1 VARDITSTIRFVGD
15 ANQLISTY
23 GQVKRSAQEL
33 QAEINRTNAQAVKK
47 VFRDNGA
54 QLSPY
59 SQGIRNV
66 PLRDAQGNPR
76 LSPKGVPITKPVYDT
91 QRPYIAAERTE
102 IDLLN
107 KSLLVT
113 RDMYIRTADGGK
125 QYYGQFKES
134 RGDINQVLEA
144 EGKINQVRSAGAQ
157 ALAPYAR
164 QIKDVRQQLN
174 QFSRDEA
181 QAAALQIERNKAN
194 QGFLGS
200 HASTQDA
207 QLAVNRQRQ
216 LITDLENKRARG
228 PGFGAT
234 ADQIVTPQQIAA
246 ARAELGQL
254 EAILAE
260 RQLLLEQS
268 VQNLA
273 RLEAEA
279 RAAQAR
285 VLATQDAGLK
295 AGAEQD
301 LARLRAQAAEVRGQI
316 AAEQKALAT
325 QREGALLTPTP
336 TPQIFQTLGKQSP
349 ETLKGLKGLGVD
361 LSNPEIAKNFR
372 VTEDLIHGVKTL
384 NGAYEDQNGVLR
396 NVAVSYDKAGVPI
409 TRFGGAMSGV
419 QNFLKQTVNNLQ
431 KVIQWGIATTI
442 VITGLSVAFGQV
454 RNIIDLDKTL
464 NRFSITAQ
472 LTSEQTKSLFNDIA
486 QVASDT
492 ATPLEELVNSAD
504 DIALATRRAGQTTG
518 EWQAEIV
525 DLTKAVGILTN
536 LTGLDTVKATEL
548 LTSSMKQLKLHGSD
562 LITVLNKI
570 TAVAGGQSVAIADL
584 VEGLGQMAEAAQTSG
599 LSFDQTLGTLQVLSQ
614 VTSKSS
620 KEVATSFKNLTGSLG
635 GPAALKVLDK
645 YNIDVKDQAGNLRNI
660 IDVYRDVAEALRNGT
675 IAAGDFQKVLR
686 ALAGG
691 PRRLPDAA
699 ALISS
704 IDQIDEVTKKSASAT
719 NEALLA
725 NAKVLDTVQAKL
737 TQLSVA
743 FEKFVFDTFG
753 QGLKSGI
760 SQFIDLMHVLINVLS
775 IIPPQTY
782 GLALQFTGLTVAFKI
797 AGAIFSKLLGNFGG
811 LNAILGLSAVSYKA
825 ETAAIEEN
833 TVALEENAAASATAN
848 KTKEGAAAGAGGFLG
863 LGSFS
868 SLGKGKIAA
877 GIGLGA
883 AVGLGGG
890 LLGIDKD
897 QGQNLQSLGLT
908 GLLLLPGPLKL
919 IGAAALAAGTAIS
932 VFGKDTKDA
941 AKDTADLQQQ
951 LLTGIQAQREAQQVI
966 AGLKVEQGHLIDQ
979 YSALNK
985 SEKSRKENAGL
996 IASTLERY
1004 GQTTIELAGAN
1015 DKLQD
1020 SYNKLNPIIG
1030 KYQNQI
1036 LSAKNGAYDL
1046 AQLNALNKKIA
1057 TDIFTTQNPNF
1068 NPNGGGTQLRPAP
1081 FLSSEGPVNAEVTT
1095 VHKTPVLN
1103 NANASTT
1110 TVAKFD
1116 EVALKGEAV
1125 LNLFDKS
1132 GTQMIGTFSQTAQT
1146 VDVIRTSL
1154 ETLAQKEGDV
1164 GNRAKEALKTFNGI
1178 AATLDAG
1185 TGVDTFVKYQQAYIQ
1200 AAQLV
1205 GSIGGDQA
1213 DNAQKNLSLI
1223 TRLMEATSH
1232 LAAGDNPR
1240 REGQTG
1246 VSDQAKAQ
1254 QDIISKLTDSN
1265 NNISTGFVDLG
1276 SAKKFLEILQIIQPL
1291 EANGVKLTSDQIA
1304 KLAIASGINV
1314 KISNQLKAQAD
1325 TQEKQVKAEED
1336 INALRRSNLDDL
1348 AKKTLQIQQQFLTG
1362 DITAKQR
1369 DAMIAGAQ
1377 ASKQL
1382 QDQMGN
1388 LFKDIATNQPVLS
1401 TLEQQLSDIPGLEGL
1416 VGLNAQD
1423 AAKDLD
1429 AWVSSMDLTKKG
1441 AKALI
1446 AHIVALIAALKAIPP
1461 NIKAK
1466 IQVQVEVAAAKE
1478 FKQSNRDESPGDARK
1493 DATKAGQ
1500 QADKKGAADY
1510 VKGIVDQINDAL
1522 KGISSGTSKGSS
1534 FLRPKPTKDKKG
1546 LDVSELDLPD
1556 QIAASKK
1563 RDALI
1568 QEAIKNAKSLQNK
1581 IPGANKDASNDVVEL
1596 LNGTKRILEVRGLKE
1611 EYLRRALEELT
1622 KVEQKRVDL
1631 DVSTT
1636 DLPDEI
1642 ANSPKRGDLIQEAI
1656 KRARALQHLI
1666 PGADKEAKNDVVE
1679 LLKGT
1684 QRVLEVRGIKDD
1696 FLRKAL
1702 EELAAI
1708 EKKRLDF
1715 DTKADAIRQIRIG
1728 GGDFAAIANVPVN
1741 TKTGVSLA
1749 GNNGGNITLNINGQ
1763 VLTPAQLSQFADLVA
1778 AALKRNIAN

>member
-15 ANQLISTY
+15 ASQLISTY

-33 QAEINRTNAQAVKK
+33 QAEISRTNDQAVKK

-228 PGFGAT
+228 PGFGAA

-273 RLEAEA
+273 RLEGEA

-295 AGAEQD
+295 AAAEQD
-301 LARLRAQAAEVRGQI
+301 LIRLRAQAAELRGQI

-472 LTSEQTKSLFNDIA
+472 LTSQQTKTLFNGIA
-486 QVASDT
+486 QVASET
-492 ATPLEELVNSAD
+492 ATPLEELVSAAD
-504 DIALATRRAGQTTG
+504 DIALATRRAGQTTTQ
-518 EWQAEIV
+518 WQAEII
-525 DLTKAVGILTN
+525 DLTRAVGILTN
-536 LTGLDTVKATEL
+536 LTGLDTVKATDL
-548 LTSSMKQLKLHGSD
+548 LTSTMKQLKLHGSD
-562 LITVLNKI
+562 LVGILSKI
-570 TAVAGGQSVAIADL
+570 TAVAGGQSVAIADII
-584 VEGLGQMAEAAQTSG
+584 EGLGQMAEAATTSG
-599 LSFDQTLGTLQVLSQ
+599 LSVDQTIATVQVLSQ

-635 GPAALKVLDK
+635 GPAALKILDK
-645 YNIDVKDQAGNLRNI
+645 YNIDVKDQQGNLRNI

-704 IDQIDEVTKKSASAT
+704 IDQIDEVAKKSAGAT
-719 NEALLA
+719 NEALVA
-725 NAKVLDTVQAKL
+725 SNKVLDTLQAKL
-737 TQLSVA
+737 TQLSVS

-753 QGLKSGI
+753 SGLKSGI
-760 SQFIDLMHVLINVLS
+760 TQFIGLMQSLITVLGA
-775 IIPPQTY
+775 IPPQAY
-782 GLALQFTGLTVAFKI
+782 GLALQFAGLTVAFKI
-797 AGAIFSKLLGNFGG
+797 AGAIFGKLLGNFGG
-811 LNAILGLSAVSYKA
+811 LNAILGLSAVSYEA
-825 ETAAIEEN
+825 ETVAIEEN

-848 KTKEGAAAGAGGFLG
+848 KTKAGAATGGGFLG

-890 LLGIDKD
+890 LLGLDKD

-941 AKDTADLQQQ
+941 AKDTVDLQQR
-951 LLTGIQAQREAQQVI
+951 LLTGIQAQKEAQGVI
-966 AGLKVEQGHLIDQ
+966 AGLNVEQGHLLEQ

-985 SEKSRKENAGL
+985 TEKSRKENADL

-1015 DKLQD
+1015 EKLQD
-1020 SYNKLNPIIG
+1020 SYNQLNPIIG
-1030 KYQNQI
+1030 KYTNQI
-1036 LSAKNGAYDL
+1036 ISAKNGAYDL
-1046 AQLNALNKKIA
+1046 AGLNTLNKQIA
-1057 TDIFTTQNPNF
+1057 TDIFLAQNRNF
-1068 NPNGGGTQLRPAP
+1068 NPNTGEAKLRPAP
-1081 FLSSEGPVNAEVTT
+1081 FLSPEGPVNAQVTT
-1095 VHKTPVLN
+1095 VTKTPVLN
-1103 NANASTT
+1103 NANATSS

-1154 ETLAQKEGDV
+1154 TKLAEQEGAV
-1164 GNRAKEALKTFNGI
+1164 GKRAQEALKTFNGI
-1178 AATLDAG
+1178 ASTLDAG
-1185 TGVDTFVKYQQAYIQ
+1185 AGVDTFVKYQQAYIQ

-1205 GSIGGDQA
+1205 GNIGGQA
-1213 DNAQKNLSLI
+1213 AENAKKNLDLLP
-1223 TRLMEATSH
+1223 RLMAATAK
-1232 LAAGDNPR
+1232 LAGGDNPR

-1254 QDIISKLTDSN
+1254 QEIINKLTDSKGD
-1265 NNISTGFVDLG
+1265 ISTGFVDLG
-1276 SAKKFLEILQIIQPL
+1276 NAKKFLEILQIIQPL

-1325 TQEKQVKAEED
+1325 TQEKQLKAEED

-1377 ASKQL
+1377 ASKHL

-1401 TLEQQLSDIPGLEGL
+1401 TLEKQLSDIPGLEGL

-1510 VKGIVDQINDAL
+1510 VKGIIDQINDAL